1 MTSPEPAGPPPTTRR
16 RGRMVGTVV
25 AAVAGGAIVAV
36 LAFWGLSALVGLR
49 HDAAAFGA
57 AFAVSERDQAA
68 AAHEARMRGLDG
80 VAARLDEVVGLQ
92 QFADDGSAEATA
104 LAGLVARLDETVA
117 ADETV
122 GAPAGEA
129 GAPGAEDAP
138 VGKATTPSD
147 DSPGYRPPWELL
159 AGAETLDDQADSAL
173 AARAQLVTLTEEG
186 AALDD
191 ELRAAEDAYWESLA
205 VRAENG
211 IAEHPL
217 STKAT
222 QVAVTRVIEQVR
234 DRGSADAHDASLV
247 AEVSAGLQ
255 ALADS
260 QSAEQAELDDPAL
273 ATRREI
279 EAYARSLSN
288 GITLDFVWAP
298 EVNGRGEGWLS
309 GTAQTWDSDGGWAII
324 SLNYGIEEEWGYTE
338 NPRALVAHEVG
349 HTQVFREGC
358 WPLFSGPVFGQDD
371 EMWATAW
378 SISQGFDLPG
388 SGIEAYGR
396 PSDEQIAVAGQ
407 CR

>member
-1 MTSPEPAGPPPTTRR
+1 MTLPEHLDPVPPTRR
-16 RGRMVGTVV
+16 RGRVLGTVV
-25 AAVAGGAIVAV
+25 ASIAGGALVAV
-36 LAFWGLSALVGLR
+36 LAFWGLTALVGLR
-49 HDAAAFGA
+49 HDAAMFGA
-57 AFAVSERDQAA
+57 AFATTEHDEAV
-68 AAHEARMRGLDG
+68 AAHQARMRSLDG
-80 VAARLDEVVGLQ
+80 VAARLDEVVGLP
-92 QFADDGSAEATA
+92 QFTDDGSPEATT
-104 LAGLVARLDETVA
+104 LAGLVATLDETTA
-117 ADETV
+117 
-122 GAPAGEA
+122 APAPASEPDSA
-129 GAPGAEDAP
+129 AAPAVEQ
-138 VGKATTPSD
+138 S
-147 DSPGYRPPWELL
+147 YRPPWELL
-159 AGAETLDDQADSAL
+159 ADAEALDREAESVLADRSE
-173 AARAQLVTLTEEG
+173 LVTLTGEG
-186 AALDD
+186 ATLDD

-205 VRAENG
+205 VRAETG

-222 QVAVTRVIEQVR
+222 QVAVTRLIEQAR
-234 DRGSADAHDASLV
+234 DRSSADGHDASLV
-247 AEVSAGLQ
+247 TQVYAGLQ

-260 QSAEQAELDDPAL
+260 QATEQAELDDPAL

-324 SLNYGIEEEWGYTE
+324 TLNYGIEEEWGYNE

-349 HTQVFREGC
+349 HTQVFRDAC
-358 WPLFSGPVFGQDD
+358 WPLFSGPAFGQDD

-396 PSDEQIAVAGQ
+396 PTDEQIAVAAQ